1 MATDEIVDPTIAPS
15 DQFRRFLFHIGI
27 PVAGVVSVIAV
38 IAGVGWHSY
47 RTVRT
52 GALTLTHDLL
62 VSQQDYVAKEVSSFL
77 MPASAGAIVARDML
91 EHGAP
96 EVEQK
101 IFTGYSS
108 TMMRNVPQIQSF
120 YIADSDGNFSTL
132 EHGEKQGETA
142 LTTLHGV
149 GTPQAIFTHELRDD
163 NGKLLKQWQTP
174 AGTYDPRGHG
184 WFADTVKAGQEFWT
198 RPYMVEV
205 TKQVTI
211 TAAVPYKGS
220 NDKTYVYAINMSLNH
235 LNSFLNSLKIGE
247 SGTAILLDQDGHV
260 VAGHGMQETQT
271 KAHGDP
277 SKMTLDPEK
286 FPVMTKAFDEY
297 RVHGYGARTVR
308 VKGRQYVTI
317 TANLPV
323 GKDSWVLLLV
333 APEDDFSRFAMAD
346 GRQNLLFFVLV
357 VIMALGFGL
366 LLFLQARRSDRLRNR
381 IRQSEAVANYE
392 SHALQSVAAY
402 PDLFNPEDNA
412 LVLTETLADQSHARR
427 AAIWRILHDGHTLM
441 CIDSYDRQQDV
452 HSGGFE
458 MATTDLKKF
467 FDAVSHGDALVATNA
482 STDDRTTAFYRVYMR
497 AFGSSSLFCSPI
509 QGSSGPVGVI
519 TLEDAPRAEMVSHFV
534 DMIAGVAAARF
545 SAQHYTAVA
554 AAREEL
560 ESEPAAG
567 EEEPQDPSQGFLLS
581 PGALSINGQAG
592 SVDLTKLDGFYP
604 AVTIMVISLSD
615 MIMTAQNDPA
625 ANIKLIDTMAGT
637 LQDIAHQC
645 GLYSIRMLGHR
656 VVCVAGC
663 SRTPDKGAVFRM
675 ANAALMMR
683 ENVLAML
690 SQADLDPVFRIGID
704 VGPVFGGMLGKNPQA
719 FNLWGDAMGMAEMMA
734 QGAPDVGTIQVSENV
749 YQRLRQYFLF
759 RERGRFFIPGMGLTR
774 TYVLAGRR

>member
-1 MATDEIVDPTIAPS
+1 MSTDEIVDPTIAPS

-52 GALTLTHDLL
+52 GALSLTHDLL
-62 VSQQDYVAKEVSSFL
+62 VSQQDYIAKEVSSFL

-101 IFTGYSS
+101 IFNGYSS

-132 EHGEKQGETA
+132 EHGEQPGQTA
-142 LTTLHGV
+142 LTTLHDV
-149 GTPQAIFTHELRDD
+149 GTPKATFTHELRDG
-163 NGKLLKQWQTP
+163 NGKLLRQWQTP
-174 AGTYDPRGHG
+174 AGTYDPRGHD
-184 WFADTVKAGQEFWT
+184 WFTDAVKSGQEIWT
-198 RPYMVEV
+198 HPYIVEV

-211 TAAVPYKGS
+211 TAAVPYKGV

-235 LNSFLNSLKIGE
+235 LNNFLNSLKIGE
-247 SGTAILLDQDGHV
+247 SGNAILLDQDGHV
-260 VAGHGMQETQT
+260 VAGHGMQDTQA

-277 SKMTLDPEK
+277 GKMTLDPLK
-286 FPVMTKAFDEY
+286 YPVMTKAFDEY
-297 RVHGYGARTVR
+297 RVHSYGARTVQ
-308 VKGRQYVTI
+308 VKGRRYVTI

-366 LLFLQARRSDRLRNR
+366 LLFLQARRGDRLRNQISQAR
-381 IRQSEAVANYE
+381 AVANYE

-412 LVLTETLADQSHARR
+412 LVLTETLADQSHGRR

-458 MATTDLKKF
+458 MSTTDLKSF
-467 FDAVSHGDALVATNA
+467 FDAVSHGDALVTTDAA
-482 STDDRTTAFYRVYMR
+482 TDDRTTAFYRVYMR
-497 AFGSSSLFCSPI
+497 AFGSKSLFCSPI
-509 QGSSGPVGVI
+509 LGSSGPVGVI
-519 TLEDAPRAEMVSHFV
+519 TLEDAPRAEMVYHFV

-560 ESEPAAG
+560 ETEPAQGG
-567 EEEPQDPSQGFLLS
+567 EGPEDPSQGFLLA
-581 PGALSINGQAG
+581 PGALSINGQPG
-592 SVDLTKLDGFYP
+592 TTDLSQMEGFYP
-604 AVTIMVISLSD
+604 AVAIMVISLSD
-615 MIMTAQNDPA
+615 MIMTAQNDPT
-625 ANIKLIDTMAGT
+625 ANIKLIDDMAGA

-663 SRTPDKGAVFRM
+663 SRTPDKGAVFRI

-683 ENVLAML
+683 ENALAML
-690 SQADLDPVFRIGID
+690 SKADLDPVFRIGLD
-704 VGPVFGGMLGKNPQA
+704 VGPVFGGMLGKKPQA

>member
-1 MATDEIVDPTIAPS
+1 LATDEIVDPTIAPS

-149 GTPQAIFTHELRDD
+149 GTPQASFSHELRDD

-277 SKMTLDPEK
+277 SKMTLDPGK

-297 RVHGYGARTVR
+297 RVHGYGARTVK

-497 AFGSSSLFCSPI
+497 AFGSSSLFCNPI

-560 ESEPAAG
+560 ESEPATG

>member
-1 MATDEIVDPTIAPS
+1 MSTDEIVDPTIAPS
-15 DQFRRFLFHIGI
+15 DQFRRFLLHIGI

-52 GALTLTHDLL
+52 GALALTHDLL
-62 VSQQDYVAKEVSSFL
+62 VSQQDYIAKEVSSFL

-96 EVEQK
+96 AVEQK
-101 IFTGYSS
+101 IFNAYSS
-108 TMMRNVPQIQSF
+108 TMLRNVPQIQSF
-120 YIADSDGNFSTL
+120 YLADSDGNFSEL
-132 EHGEKQGETA
+132 ERGPDGQGVA
-142 LTTLHGV
+142 VTTLQNP
-149 GTPQAIFTHELRDD
+149 GTDNSVFAHEQRDAQ
-163 NGKLLKQWQTP
+163 GKTVRQWQTP
-174 AGTYDPRGHG
+174 SKQYDPRGHG
-184 WFADTVKAGQEFWT
+184 WFTDTIKAGREYWT
-198 RPYMVEV
+198 HPYLVEM
-205 TKQVTI
+205 TRELTL
-211 TAAVPYKGS
+211 TAAVPYKGLD
-220 NDKTYVYAINMSLNH
+220 NKTYVYAINLSLDH
-235 LNSFLNSLKIGE
+235 LNSFLNSLKIGQ
-247 SGTAILLDQDGHV
+247 SGNAILMDHDGHV
-260 VAGHGMQETQT
+260 LAGHAMKETL
-271 KAHGDP
+271 ARANGDP
-277 SKMTLDPEK
+277 LKMVLDPSQ
-286 FPVMTKAFDEY
+286 FPVMSKAFDQY

-308 VKGRQYVTI
+308 VKNRNYVTI

-323 GKDSWVLLLV
+323 GTDSWVLLLV

-346 GRQNLLFFVLV
+346 GRQNLLFSILV
-357 VIMALGFGL
+357 VLMASGLGF
-366 LLFLQARRSDRLRNR
+366 LLFLQARRGERMH
-381 IRQSEAVANYE
+381 RQIEQAHAVANYE

-402 PDLFNPEDNA
+402 PELFNPEDNA
-412 LVLTETLADQSHARR
+412 LILTEALADQSLARR

-458 MATTDLKKF
+458 MATTDLKSF
-467 FDAVSHGDALVATNA
+467 FDSVSHGDALVIA
-482 STDDRTTAFYRVYMR
+482 SAADDDRTSAFYRVYMR
-497 AFGSSSLFCSPI
+497 AFGSRALFCNPI
-509 QGSSGPVGVI
+509 LGSSGPVGVI

-560 ESEPAAG
+560 ESEPTA
-567 EEEPQDPSQGFLLS
+567 EEEPRDPSQGFLLQ
-581 PGALSINGQAG
+581 PAAMTAEGQPSAT
-592 SVDLTKLDGFYP
+592 DMTKVDGFYP
-604 AVTIMVISLSD
+604 AVAIMVISLSD
-615 MIMTAQNDPA
+615 IVMTAQDDPT
-625 ANIKLIDTMAGT
+625 ANIKLIDTMAGI

-663 SRTPDKGAVFRM
+663 SRVPDKGAAYRM

-683 ENVLAML
+683 ESTLSMLAKEDM
-690 SQADLDPVFRIGID
+690 DPVFRIGID
-704 VGPVFGGMLGKNPQA
+704 VGPVFGGMLGKEPQA

-734 QGAPDVGTIQVSENV
+734 QGAPDVGTIQVSEEV
-749 YQRLRQYFLF
+749 YVALRQNFLF
-759 RERGRFFIPGMGLTR
+759 RERGRFFIPGVGLTR

>member
-1 MATDEIVDPTIAPS
+1 MSTDEIVDPKIAPS
-15 DQFRRFLFHIGI
+15 DQFRRFLYHIGI
-27 PVAGVVSVIAV
+27 PVAAVVTVIAV

-47 RTVRT
+47 QTVRT

-62 VSQQDYVAKEVSSFL
+62 VSQQDYIGKEVSSFL

-96 EVEQK
+96 AVEQK

-132 EHGEKQGETA
+132 EHGEQPGQTA
-142 LTTLHGV
+142 LTTLHDV
-149 GTPQAIFTHELRDD
+149 GTPKATFTHELRDD

-174 AGTYDPRGHG
+174 AGAYDPRGHA
-184 WFADTVKAGQEFWT
+184 WFTDAVKAGQEVWT
-198 RPYMVEV
+198 PPYLVEV
-205 TKQVTI
+205 TKQITI
-211 TAAVPYKGS
+211 TAAVPYSGG
-220 NDKTYVYAINMSLNH
+220 NGKTYVYAINMSLNH
-235 LNSFLNSLKIGE
+235 LNNFLNSLKIGE
-247 SGTAILLDQDGHV
+247 SGNAILLQQNGNV
-260 VAGHGMQETQT
+260 VAGHGMQDTQT
-271 KAHGDP
+271 KAQGDP
-277 SKMTLDPEK
+277 AKMMLDPVK
-286 FPVMTKAFDEY
+286 YPVMTKAFDEY
-297 RVHGYGARTVR
+297 RVHGYGARTIR
-308 VKGRQYVTI
+308 VSGRRYVTI

-333 APEDDFSRFAMAD
+333 APEDDFSRFAMA
-346 GRQNLLFFVLV
+346 GGQQNLIFFVLA

-366 LLFLQARRSDRLRNR
+366 LLFLQARRSDGLRNQ
-381 IRQSEAVANYE
+381 IITMKQVAGQEGN
-392 SHALQSVAAY
+392 ALQQVAEY
-402 PDLFNPEDNA
+402 PELFNPEDNA
-412 LVLTETLADQSHARR
+412 LILTRQLAEQSNASR

-441 CIDSYDRQQDV
+441 CIDSYDRRQDV

-458 MATTDLKKF
+458 MSTTDLKSF
-467 FDAVSHGDALVATNA
+467 FDAVFHGDRLATTTA
-482 STDDRTTAFYRVYMR
+482 DTDEHTTAFYRVYMR
-497 AFGSSSLFCSPI
+497 AFGSKALVCCPI
-509 QGSSGPVGVI
+509 LGNGGPVGVI
-519 TLEDAPRAEMVSHFV
+519 TLEDALQAEEVYHFV
-534 DMIAGVAAARF
+534 QMVAGVAAVRF
-545 SAQHYTAVA
+545 SAQHYAAVA

-560 ESEPAAG
+560 ESEPAAT
-567 EEEPQDPSQGFLLS
+567 EELNDPSQGFLLP
-581 PGALSINGQAG
+581 PGALSINGQLNPA
-592 SVDLTKLDGFYP
+592 DLSQMEGFYP
-604 AVTIMVISLSD
+604 AVAIMVISLSD

-625 ANIKLIDTMAGT
+625 ANIKLIDEMAGA

-656 VVCVAGC
+656 VVCIAGC

-683 ENVLAML
+683 ENTLSML
-690 SQADLDPVFRIGID
+690 SKADLDPVFRIGLD